1 MIRITSNDSVH
12 NCEGASRREFLRVG
26 ALGLGGLTL
35 PQLLAT
41 RAMAGEGDNILTG
54 KSVVMLNLQG
64 GPPHIET
71 FDPKMSAPNEYRA
84 MFGETKT
91 SLPGV
96 TFGSHFPMLGKLAH
110 KMAVVRSFAHGNGSH
125 ASAAALV
132 AAGGNPT
139 KACMGSARGGTE
151 QRRDRFAE

>member
-1 MIRITSNDSVH
+1 M
-12 NCEGASRREFLRVG
+12 
-26 ALGLGGLTL
+26 GGLTL
-35 PQLLAT
+35 QQLLAT

-64 GPPHIET
+64 GPTHIET

-110 KMAVVRSFAHGNGSH
+110 KMAVVRSFDVLSFFLFM
-125 ASAAALV
+125 SFV
-132 AAGGNPT
+132 AFVVGVVVVV
-139 KACMGSARGGTE
+139 
-151 QRRDRFAE
+151 F

>member
-1 MIRITSNDSVH
+1 MLSITSNQSVH

-64 GPPHIET
+64 GPTHIET

-96 TFGSHFPMLGKLAH
+96 TFGSHFPMLGMPSIGK
-110 KMAVVRSFAHGNGSH
+110 
-125 ASAAALV
+125 
-132 AAGGNPT
+132 
-139 KACMGSARGGTE
+139 
-151 QRRDRFAE
+151 

>member
-64 GPPHIET
+64 G
-71 FDPKMSAPNEYRA
+71 R
-84 MFGETKT
+84 
-91 SLPGV
+91 
-96 TFGSHFPMLGKLAH
+96 GSCSMEFFRQHH
-110 KMAVVRSFAHGNGSH
+110 R
-125 ASAAALV
+125 
-132 AAGGNPT
+132 
-139 KACMGSARGGTE
+139 C
-151 QRRDRFAE
+151 RRDAR

>member
-1 MIRITSNDSVH
+1 MLSITSNQSVH

-64 GPPHIET
+64 GPTHIET

-110 KMAVVRSFAHGNGSH
+110 KMAVVRSLPTATAAMPAPRRSWRPAAIPPRH
-125 ASAAALV
+125 AWV
-132 AAGGNPT
+132 ACSRAW
-139 KACMGSARGGTE
+139 RG
-151 QRRDRFAE
+151 